1 MPNLEGYRK
10 FLIALVGLAA
20 TDIPLFQSH
29 PALAGELSAG
39 IAAAFMLANAV
50 ENIAKMFLESK
61 KAGSQAVTPLTA

>member
-10 FLIALVGLAA
+10 LIVAIITMAG

-29 PALAGELSAG
+29 PALAGELTTAIG
-39 IAAAFMLANAV
+39 AAFMLANAA

-61 KAGSQAVTPLTA
+61 KAGSQAVTP